1 MYLPS
6 LTTVSILLASTLSYV
21 SAKPAITAP
30 VQSVWKAGTKN
41 IITWID
47 NGETPAMSGKF
58 DIALMQGKQTSLAL
72 VSVIQKDVDSASGQY
87 QWEIPATQAP
97 AKDYA
102 IRVGVA
108 GDVYYSAFF
117 EIASSDGKQ
126 TGGSDNNNTGTS
138 NTNST
143 QAESTKNDNKSGASI
158 TTVAS
163 MSSLVIAGCIALQM
177 I

>member
-1 MYLPS
+1 MYLPNIA
-6 LTTVSILLASTLSYV
+6 TVSIVIASFLSYA

-72 VSVIQKDVDSASGQY
+72 VSVIQKDVDTASGQY

-108 GDVYYSAFF
+108 ADVYYSDFF
-117 EIASSDGKQ
+117 EIVSSDGKST
-126 TGGSDNNNTGTS
+126 TGSGSDSNPSTNGTDSSKNGEKS
-138 NTNST
+138 NAIANSAT
-143 QAESTKNDNKSGASI
+143 MTSMLILIGFI
-158 TTVAS
+158 TFQQ
-163 MSSLVIAGCIALQM
+163 I
-177 I
+177 